1 MRAWT
6 TRGEEKREA
15 SLDALA
21 GVSHLG
27 RGVEVVVSRRCFE
40 KVRTEPACE
49 ALDRG
54 LARARRGAVK
64 ARVRIA
70 ASSEEHGDAR

>member
-1 MRAWT
+1 MRART

-27 RGVEVVVSRRCFE
+27 RGVEVVVSRGCFE
-40 KVRTEPACE
+40 KVEPE

-54 LARARRGAVK
+54 LARARRGAVQ
-64 ARVRIA
+64 ARERNA
-70 ASSEEHGDAR
+70 ESSEEVDDAS

>member
-1 MRAWT
+1 LRART

-40 KVRTEPACE
+40 KVLTEPACE

-54 LARARRGAVK
+54 LARARRGAVQ
-64 ARVRIA
+64 AREHNA
-70 ASSEEHGDAR
+70 ASSEEDDDAR